1 MLISTAFGNAGT
13 KANQIP
19 SAAYLNNDNPN
30 LVVSGNQANQYQEA
44 GDNTKADNRLH
55 LKNDIDDEKIYP
67 IYEVLIMLICVSI
80 HHSYHSKNKYLP

>member
-30 LVVSGNQANQYQEA
+30 LV
-44 GDNTKADNRLH
+44 
-55 LKNDIDDEKIYP
+55 
-67 IYEVLIMLICVSI
+67 
-80 HHSYHSKNKYLP
+80 